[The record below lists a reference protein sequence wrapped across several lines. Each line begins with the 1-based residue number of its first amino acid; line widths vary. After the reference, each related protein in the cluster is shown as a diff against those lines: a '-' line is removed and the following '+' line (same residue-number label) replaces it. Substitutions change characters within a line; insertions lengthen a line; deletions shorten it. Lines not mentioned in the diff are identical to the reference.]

1 MSRKS
6 LIQSVG
12 NEKPQ
17 YLRSIRTV
25 PAGTP
30 VELKGI
36 EILHID
42 LSTRLIY
49 NATSSADWI
58 QLARQL
64 GETVNI

>member
-1 MSRKS
+1 V
-6 LIQSVG
+6 QSCDRDMLLT
-12 NEKPQ
+12 NP
-17 YLRSIRTV
+17 RTV
-25 PAGTP
+25 PVGTL

-36 EILHID
+36 EILHVD

>member
-1 MSRKS
+1 MKS
-6 LIQSVG
+6 AG
-12 NEKPQ
+12 NGSPE
-17 YLRSIRTV
+17 YLPCIRTV
-25 PAGTP
+25 PVGTL

-36 EILHID
+36 EILHVD